1 MSNLKDLNLS
11 FSTLAVSPP
20 RHTPAQLTLQVHADE
35 HLAPCTDIAPPLHV
49 STNFRYPSSP
59 SLSGPLSH
67 VYSRHTAPSSTRL
80 ETTLAALLGGETV
93 VYSSGL
99 AAFHALLVN
108 TNPKRLLITDGYH
121 GCHGTAALFS
131 KLTGM
136 AILPLSTPPQEGDLV
151 HIETPINPTGIA
163 MDIGA
168 YAERAH
174 AVGALVSVDAT
185 FAPPPLQDPFAHGA
199 DYVMHSGSKYF
210 GGHSDMLA
218 GMLSV
223 RSTAVA
229 ETLRGQRLYLG
240 ATMGNMEAWLGLR
253 SLKTL
258 ELRVTRQS
266 ASSSVLAGWVQA
278 QLTVE
283 GSVVQQTVKEVTH
296 ASLQEGGEWL
306 PRQMPGGFGPVFS
319 LVMKS
324 KEMAKTLPSKL
335 LLWGHATSLGGVE
348 SLIEWRAMTDSG
360 CDKRL
365 LRLSVG
371 VEDVGDLRRDLERGF
386 EGVVGL

>member
-1 MSNLKDLNLS
+1 MFPISRPHL
-11 FSTLAVSPP
+11 
-20 RHTPAQLTLQVHADE
+20 QLTPKIHADE

-49 STNFRYPSSP
+49 STNFRFPP
-59 SLSGPLSH
+59 LLGGPVAH
-67 VYSRHTAPSSTRL
+67 IYSRHSAPSTSRL
-80 ETTLAALLGGETV
+80 ETTLAAILGGETA

-99 AAFHALLVN
+99 AAFHALLV
-108 TNPKRLLITDGYH
+108 TTHPKRLLITDGYH
-121 GCHGTAALFS
+121 GCHGTATLFS

-163 MDIGA
+163 TNIGE

-174 AVGALVSVDAT
+174 AAGALVSVDAT

-210 GGHSDMLA
+210 GGHSDMLV
-218 GMLSV
+218 GTLSV
-223 RSTAVA
+223 RSKELADK
-229 ETLRGQRLYLG
+229 LRGERLFLG

-266 ASSSVLAGWVQA
+266 VSASVLVGWIKA
-278 QLTVE
+278 QLAVK

-296 ASLQEGGEWL
+296 ASLQDGGEWL
-306 PRQMPGGFGPVFS
+306 QKQMPGGFGPVFS
-319 LVMKS
+319 LVLKS
-324 KEMAKTLPSKL
+324 EEMATTLPNKL

-348 SLIEWRAMTDSG
+348 SLIEWRRMTDAG

>member
-11 FSTLAVSPP
+11 LSTLAI
-20 RHTPAQLTLQVHADE
+20 HADE

-49 STNFRYPSSP
+49 STNFRYPSDP
-59 SLSGPLSH
+59 SLLGGPMPH
-67 VYSRHTAPSSTRL
+67 IYSRDSAPSTSRL
-80 ETTLAALLGGETV
+80 ETTLASLLGGETV

-108 TNPKRLLITDGYH
+108 AHPKRLLITEGYH

-163 MDIGA
+163 TNIEE

-174 AVGALVSVDAT
+174 AAGALVSVDAT
-185 FAPPPLQDPFAHGA
+185 FAPPPLQDPFAHAA

-218 GMLSV
+218 GTLSV
-223 RSTAVA
+223 RSKELADK
-229 ETLRGQRLYLG
+229 LRGERLYLG

-266 ASSSVLAGWVQA
+266 ASASVLAGWIKA
-278 QLTVE
+278 QLAVE

-296 ASLQEGGEWL
+296 ASLQDGGEWL
-306 PRQMPGGFGPVFS
+306 QRQMPGGFGPVFS
-319 LVMKS
+319 LVLKS
-324 KEMAKTLPSKL
+324 EEMAKTLPSKL
-335 LLWGHATSLGGVE
+335 LLWGHATSLGCVE
-348 SLIEWRAMTDSG
+348 SLIEWRGMTDTG

-365 LRLSVG
+365 LRLSIG